1 MTKGI
6 HIKEVLTNENPTA
19 KLYDHMDDAL
29 IGICRSDVTDSKGI
43 YSYIKFV
50 EVLVNQGYSEEQAV
64 NYCDDLV
71 AVNGPLIVDDTG
83 V

>member
-6 HIKEVLTNENPTA
+6 RIKEVLTNENPTA

-50 EVLVNQGYSEEQAV
+50 EVGYSEEQAV